1 MKLSSQSGCQGI
13 QAAKAVNLS
22 KQSNCQSSQAV
33 KAVNRIY
40 CTHLYLLTHWQ
51 IRLSKT
57 YFRHFEPDFV
67 LLGHYI
73 FILIKTIKRSDN
85 IASLLSPSCKY
96 AFAGQE
102 SEIAEIDNDFGGESV
117 NHSEGLQVESE
128 SEVAS
133 AAEVDLEAMKYLAG
147 YMTFKVGIHDISSQY
162 F

>member
-1 MKLSSQSGCQGI
+1 M
-13 QAAKAVNLS
+13 
-22 KQSNCQSSQAV
+22 
-33 KAVNRIY
+33 
-40 CTHLYLLTHWQ
+40 
-51 IRLSKT
+51 SKT
-57 YFRHFEPDFV
+57 YFCHLEPDFV

-102 SEIAEIDNDFGGESV
+102 SEIADIDNDFGGESV

-133 AAEVDLEAMKYLAG
+133 APEVDLEAMKYLAG
-147 YMTFKVGIHDISSQY
+147 YMTFKVSRDP
-162 F
+162 